1 MRLTFLPI
9 AAALFVTPATA
20 QTTAPADSLTT
31 DTTGITSIPSARE
44 ETASG
49 TTYHING
56 TRNMSRPTSTNSP
69 TI

>member
-31 DTTGITSIPSARE
+31 DTTAIDDS
-44 ETASG
+44 
-49 TTYHING
+49 
-56 TRNMSRPTSTNSP
+56 STVSFSVAVSL
-69 TI
+69 I